1 MRTEVTFGTTELTDL
16 CVVSDLRTSL
26 LPRSVSTEDVPGR
39 DGSLFTGARLSP
51 RTVTLRMTTRGRTP
65 AAKREASRLLAQALN
80 VSEPTKLEFSFD
92 GGLYYLAVPESSG
105 DGTWYA
111 HADGF
116 DVSFLIPDPVMYGA
130 DRSVSI
136 NNANAT
142 TINVGGTYPTLPTVS
157 VVAAR
162 GGTGNVYTIMHNEA
176 SQYLQASVPTS
187 SSHAVIFDC
196 AKRVLTV
203 DGATK
208 AMPVLADWIALT
220 PGTNTLQR
228 TAGSGAYVVRWT
240 ERWV

>member
-92 GGLYYLAVPESSG
+92 DGLYYLAVPESSG

-116 DVSFLIPDPVMYGA
+116 DVSFLVPDPVMYGA
-130 DRSVSI
+130 DRSVNIYNSS
-136 NNANAT
+136 AT
-142 TINVGGTYPTLPTVS
+142 PVTVGGTYPTLPTVTFANAS
-157 VVAAR
+157 NT
-162 GGTGNVYTIMHNEA
+162 GGTITVMHNEA
-176 SQYLQASVPTS
+176 SQYLQAKIPTS
-187 SSHAVIFDC
+187 GAHVVAFDC

-228 TAGSGAYVVRWT
+228 TAGSGTYVVRWT